1 MLELIDELQAT
12 IEEILVEFETLQTQR
27 DALVK
32 MLWQELAGKNIG
44 DTIRANKFPRMTP
57 GEFAELIQSAAGFV
71 PEGFAEEVKE

>member
-57 GEFAELIQSAAGFV
+57 GEFAELSSPPPGLCRK
-71 PEGFAEEVKE
+71 GLRRR